1 MDRADVKRA
10 LLNVGQDGT
19 SVQVDIVTGGRVRL
33 RLVAPGLSRDLFCDT
48 LEELPLLALEEP
60 ALDGELYEQL
70 MWELDLM
77 GLRGDGGH
85 VH

>member
-48 LEELPLLALEEP
+48 LEELPLRALEEP